1 LTDLV
6 GPEGKRFC
14 PTCDRLLAATV
25 FYANCAE
32 CKDCKRQR
40 SQRNRALQAR
50 KIAAFERFVDALV
63 DLATRA
69 IEPSAQRRTGNPV
82 GSRAALAP
90 DPGLSEAILA
100 SAPAGPGGPQ
110 R

>member
-1 LTDLV
+1 VTDLE
-6 GPEGKRFC
+6 GLEGKRRC
-14 PTCDRLLAATV
+14 PTCDHLLAATA

-32 CKDCKRQR
+32 CKGCKRQR

-50 KIAAFERFVDALV
+50 KIAAFERFADALV
-63 DLATRA
+63 DLAARA

-82 GSRAALAP
+82 GSRAVLAS
-90 DPGLSEAILA
+90 DPGPSDAILA